1 MPEKIATGQTS
12 ENSATT
18 VANQLLK
25 LSNALAIAEI
35 ERFYRAS
42 REPIPF
48 ASQPSDHLS
57 GTETRTRE

>member
-12 ENSATT
+12 EENAATT

-35 ERFYRAS
+35 QRFYRAS
-42 REPIPF
+42 SEPIPF
-48 ASQPSDHLS
+48 SSQHSDCASGD
-57 GTETRTRE
+57 ETRTR